1 MHVSEVIMSERFVR
15 HWPTVATL
23 SVSMRQNTNNL
34 PSNNNNNSNGSHN
47 LPSIANVLT
56 TLC

>member
-34 PSNNNNNSNGSHN
+34 PSNNNNGSHN